1 MQVCCVMFLC
11 LCLPHWKSCCAFAA
25 ALQVFEQLLVHGDE
39 STLDTFFQVL
49 RWIFACLLKGNFPT
63 ADWAGE
69 EHLACSFMGCAV
81 LSLCMAAKAICLYL
95 FVAVFLLCPCKRYS
109 SGSEDFL
116 RAGKPL
122 CGGWKAALVSVQGD
136 LDFFAASLGLPRW
149 SLKEGG

>member
-49 RWIFACLLKGNFPT
+49 RWIFDCLLKGNFPT

-95 FVAVFLLCPCKRYS
+95 FVAVFLLCPCESYS